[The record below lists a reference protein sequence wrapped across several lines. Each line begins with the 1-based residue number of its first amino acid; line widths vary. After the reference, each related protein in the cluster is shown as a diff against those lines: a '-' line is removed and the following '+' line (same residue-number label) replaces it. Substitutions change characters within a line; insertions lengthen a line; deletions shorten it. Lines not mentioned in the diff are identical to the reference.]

1 MSNEEEA
8 LPTNDDS
15 KIDAVRECI
24 PEPRSIEHASKLRI
38 EMYRQVIEPAMY
50 LLVNFI
56 WRVLLL
62 AAGVWLLTK
71 FFGR

>member
-1 MSNEEEA
+1 MSNEEDA
-8 LPTNDDS
+8 LPANDDS
-15 KIDAVRECI
+15 KVDAVMDRT
-24 PEPRSIEHASKLRI
+24 PEPRSSEHASKLRI